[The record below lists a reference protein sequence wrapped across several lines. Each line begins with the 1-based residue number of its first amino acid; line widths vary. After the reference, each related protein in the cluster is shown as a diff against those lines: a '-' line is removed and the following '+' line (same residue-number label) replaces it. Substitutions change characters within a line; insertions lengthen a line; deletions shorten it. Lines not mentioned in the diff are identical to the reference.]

1 MVLSVCFMFICA
13 FALVGCSS
21 KNTGHGMLKTA
32 NRDFC
37 WRWNNM
43 YGVIWET
50 VCGAVGGTVI
60 GIVRNL
66 FKKDKKKKLSV
77 FRT

>member
-1 MVLSVCFMFICA
+1 
-13 FALVGCSS
+13 
-21 KNTGHGMLKTA
+21 
-32 NRDFC
+32 
-37 WRWNNM
+37 M

-50 VCGAVGGTVI
+50 ICGAVGGTVI

-66 FKKDKKKKLSV
+66 FKKNKKKKLSV

>member
-1 MVLSVCFMFICA
+1 
-13 FALVGCSS
+13 
-21 KNTGHGMLKTA
+21 MLKTA

-66 FKKDKKKKLSV
+66 FKKNKKKKLSV